1 MSGLAKILL
10 IFILFINPALHSQDT
25 NIVKYFPLSV
35 GNVWVY
41 YGSYFT
47 VQCQSSYY
55 QKISVDSIRILN
67 NHKYYKLSL
76 TTRFISGS
84 NCGYSQIYN
93 GYYRVDSSNG
103 NVYRYGINTNCSFT
117 PNEFLID
124 SLRSRSGDT
133 SILCSN
139 SELSRKIA
147 RDTIVQ
153 NIFSFNRPSKYF
165 EGGNFHEY
173 GFFTRYV
180 KDIGISNMSQGG
192 ISLASGSNLMGCLIN
207 GILYGD
213 TNYFFVGIQQI
224 SVETPRS
231 FGLSQNYP
239 NPFNPVTKIKFS
251 ISGKSVAQT
260 FLSVFDVLGNEVA
273 VIVNQNLKPGIYE
286 TDWDASTYPSGVYF
300 YELKTNSFKETKK
313 MILLK

>member
-1 MSGLAKILL
+1 MTSLIKVIL
-10 IFILFINPALHSQDT
+10 IVFLFFYPILHSQDT

-55 QKISVDSIRILN
+55 QKISVDSMKILN

-76 TTRFISGS
+76 TTRFISGGS
-84 NCGYSQIYN
+84 CGYSQIYN

-103 NVYRYGINTNCSFT
+103 NVYRYGINTNCPFT
-117 PNEFLID
+117 PTEFLID

-153 NIFSFNRPSKYF
+153 NIFSFNKPSKYF

-173 GFFTRYV
+173 GFFYKVCQRYRYFSYESGRY
-180 KDIGISNMSQGG
+180 IFGQRIESN
-192 ISLASGSNLMGCLIN
+192 
-207 GILYGD
+207 
-213 TNYFFVGIQQI
+213 
-224 SVETPRS
+224 
-231 FGLSQNYP
+231 GLPDQWEP
-239 NPFNPVTKIKFS
+239 I
-251 ISGKSVAQT
+251 
-260 FLSVFDVLGNEVA
+260 
-273 VIVNQNLKPGIYE
+273 
-286 TDWDASTYPSGVYF
+286 WR
-300 YELKTNSFKETKK
+300 YELFLCRHSTN
-313 MILLK
+313 IC

>member
-1 MSGLAKILL
+1 
-10 IFILFINPALHSQDT
+10 
-25 NIVKYFPLSV
+25 
-35 GNVWVY
+35 
-41 YGSYFT
+41 
-47 VQCQSSYY
+47 
-55 QKISVDSIRILN
+55 
-67 NHKYYKLSL
+67 
-76 TTRFISGS
+76 
-84 NCGYSQIYN
+84 
-93 GYYRVDSSNG
+93 
-103 NVYRYGINTNCSFT
+103 
-117 PNEFLID
+117 
-124 SLRSRSGDT
+124 
-133 SILCSN
+133 
-139 SELSRKIA
+139 
-147 RDTIVQ
+147 VQ

-273 VIVNQNLKPGIYE
+273 VIVNHNLKPGIYE